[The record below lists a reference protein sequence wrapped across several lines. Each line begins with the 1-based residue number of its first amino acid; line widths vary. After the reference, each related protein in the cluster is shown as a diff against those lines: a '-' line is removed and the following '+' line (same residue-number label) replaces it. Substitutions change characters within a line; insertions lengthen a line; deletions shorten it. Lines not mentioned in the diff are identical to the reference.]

1 MTCNISLNKVR
12 KWEID
17 NQYINNLYDY
27 LYLNQEVAG
36 KFSLSTHNKNVS
48 KVIKSND
55 GSADTVSAPHAIVN
69 WHSHPVSCYLNEK
82 TYYGWPSGEDLRET
96 VVFGLLGSA
105 CHIVPSLEGT
115 YKIQPN
121 PCVLIDMINI
131 GKKKDSNEVN
141 VETVK
146 KLKKVLKTIPVDDFL
161 RGLVIFCVEVYFKI
175 THEFRLIKHIDKK
188 HQQINRI
195 LRDAYDTSIT
205 SPLEFIELVNS
216 VELNHMIS
224 AEFIKYMKDYENGSE
239 ILCMDEHGSR
249 NNQVS
254 VSKLSNSLILDSLEI
269 LRDLGSS
276 CNLPDIYYDNPLD
289 NWKDKTTKL
298 FKIELYENT
307 LNGKR
312 YIHTDNDEKLEL
324 MKNIKDV
331 KIKLESNK
339 NIEFYMF
346 DMSGDCS
353 HKNISSHIKKISE
366 NSTKNSKSLVE
377 VFGSSECKFCK
388 IAEDKIS
395 KKNKKFLIFNVGKD
409 DTNIL
414 NDVDYE
420 YIMFKYDS
428 IGEAIEDAKKYA
440 HKDSGKIQGIPSFFV
455 NGKLRTDYEV

>member
-17 NQYINNLYDY
+17 YQYINNLYDY

-96 VVFGLLGSA
+96 IVFGLLGSA
-105 CHIVPSLEGT
+105 CHIVPSIEGT

-121 PCVLIDMINI
+121 PCILIDMINI
-131 GKKKDSNEVN
+131 GKKFPD
-141 VETVK
+141 TK
-146 KLKKVLKTIPVDDFL
+146 KLEKILKSIPVDDFL
-161 RGLVIFCVEVYFKI
+161 RGLIVFCVEVYFKI

-188 HQQINRI
+188 QHQINKI
-195 LRDAYDTSIT
+195 LNYNGSIT
-205 SPLEFIELVNS
+205 SPLEFIELVNNA
-216 VELNHMIS
+216 EFNHMIS
-224 AEFIKYMKDYENGSE
+224 AEFVKYLKDYENDSE

-254 VSKLSNSLILDSLEI
+254 VSKLSNGLILDSLEI
-269 LRDLGSS
+269 LKDLGLS

-298 FKIELYENT
+298 FKIQLYENT
-307 LNGKR
+307 LNGKN
-312 YIHTDNDEKLEL
+312 YIQINNDEKIDL
-324 MKNIKDV
+324 MKNIKNV
-331 KIKLESNK
+331 KIRLESSK

-366 NSTKNSKSLVE
+366 NMGKKNKGLIE
-377 VFGSSECKFCK
+377 IFGSSECKFCR

-395 KKNKKFLIFNVGKD
+395 KKNKKFLVFNVGKD
-409 DTNIL
+409 NTDIL

-420 YIMFKYDS
+420 YIMFKYES

-440 HKDSGKIQGIPSFFV
+440 HTDSNKIQGIPSFFV
-455 NGKLRTDYEV
+455 NGKLRTDYEI

>member
-131 GKKKDSNEVN
+131 DKKISISMSN
-141 VETVK
+141 
-146 KLKKVLKTIPVDDFL
+146 KLKKIIKNIPVDDFL

-175 THEFRLIKHIDKK
+175 THEFRLIKYIDKK
-188 HQQINRI
+188 HHQINRI
-195 LRDAYDTSIT
+195 LRNAYNDAIT
-205 SPLEFIELVNS
+205 SPLEFIEFVNS
-216 VELNHMIS
+216 VEFNHVIS
-224 AEFIKYMKDYENGSE
+224 AEFVKYLKDYENNGE
-239 ILCMDEHGSR
+239 IVCMNEHGSR
-249 NNQVS
+249 NNQIS
-254 VSKLSNSLILDSLEI
+254 VSKLDKSLILDSLEI
-269 LRDLGSS
+269 LKDLGLS

-307 LNGKR
+307 LNGKN
-312 YIHTDNDEKLEL
+312 YIRTNNDEKIDL
-324 MKNIKDV
+324 MKNIKNV

-366 NSTKNSKSLVE
+366 NMKKSLVE

-395 KKNKKFLIFNVGKD
+395 KKNKRFLIFNVGKD
-409 DTNIL
+409 NNNIL
-414 NDVDYE
+414 NDVDYD

-428 IGEAIEDAKKYA
+428 ISEAIDDAKKYA
-440 HKDSGKIQGIPSFFV
+440 QTDSNKIQGIPSFFV
-455 NGKLRTDYEV
+455 NGKLHTDYEV